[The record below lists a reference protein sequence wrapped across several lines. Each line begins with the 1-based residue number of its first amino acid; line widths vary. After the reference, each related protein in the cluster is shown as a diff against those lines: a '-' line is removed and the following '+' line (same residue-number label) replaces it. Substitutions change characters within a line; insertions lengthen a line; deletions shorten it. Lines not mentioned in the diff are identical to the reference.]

1 MSIKQA
7 AWVHGN
13 IVALESPSWRAFP
26 QGPGATVTPYNEST
40 VGWCHF
46 AIPTPVILDGK
57 RLRAGSAMARLQ
69 TGPGAKIIGFHVWD
83 GDKRIAAYD
92 NLNVTVSTPNMLRYD
107 VPDRPEVLWGTVIC
121 VLVQFSG
128 NVADN
133 WVKMIG
139 AGIDFF
145 N

>member
-1 MSIKQA
+1 
-7 AWVHGN
+7 
-13 IVALESPSWRAFP
+13 
-26 QGPGATVTPYNEST
+26 
-40 VGWCHF
+40 
-46 AIPTPVILDGK
+46 
-57 RLRAGSAMARLQ
+57 MARLQ